1 MGLLTSLPIR
11 WPGRRPDPRVTRCL
25 LATLGLLLAAGVPA
39 QQSAD
44 PELKR
49 LLLEAVNSADSFP
62 DRFDAQVWL
71 TDMSDR
77 LASKVPDP
85 QERIAILQRVH
96 FEAGKEGL
104 PPELVLAV
112 IDVESNFDRFAISSA
127 GARGLMQVMPFWLE
141 ELDRPDAN
149 LFDLETNLR
158 MGCTILSYYMNM
170 ENDDLVNALARYNG
184 SYMGNGR
191 YPQKVLSRLSAR
203 WFRQ

>member
-11 WPGRRPDPRVTRCL
+11 WHRRRPEPRVGRCL
-25 LATLGLLLAAGVPA
+25 LATFSLLLAASVPA

-77 LASKVPDP
+77 LARKVPDP

-104 PPELVLAV
+104 PP
-112 IDVESNFDRFAISSA
+112 
-127 GARGLMQVMPFWLE
+127 
-141 ELDRPDAN
+141 
-149 LFDLETNLR
+149 
-158 MGCTILSYYMNM
+158 
-170 ENDDLVNALARYNG
+170 
-184 SYMGNGR
+184 
-191 YPQKVLSRLSAR
+191 
-203 WFRQ
+203 